1 MTYPILANGAIFRI
15 SYNKSYCLISCCLI
29 GVCGLVRFVCEKLN
43 LTLKETNRI
52 MIGLPR

>member
-1 MTYPILANGAIFRI
+1 MTYPTLANGAIFRI